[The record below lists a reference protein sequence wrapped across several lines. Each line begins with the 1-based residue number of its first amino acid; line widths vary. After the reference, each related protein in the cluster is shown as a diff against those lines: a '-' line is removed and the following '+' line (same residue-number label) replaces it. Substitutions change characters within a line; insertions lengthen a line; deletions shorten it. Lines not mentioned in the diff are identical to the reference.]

1 MEGASEVIAGRY
13 ALCDPIG
20 VGGSGTVWRAFDFDR
35 KAYCAAKLLRQ
46 RHAGAL
52 LRFVREQ
59 AVRLT
64 DPHIVGPYAWS
75 ADDGMVLIASELID
89 GGSVQTLLGD
99 FGPLSDATIATIA
112 VQVLAA
118 LQTVHQASLIHR
130 DVKPGNLLL
139 RATGTGPI
147 HVMLTDFGLTIS
159 RQDARLTADGTVIG
173 TPGYLPPEVVAGGAV
188 PDARHDLY
196 AVGRLARTLL
206 TGLEPSIAPDPADR
220 SPGQPDLDFTDEALR
235 AAIAAMV
242 QPDPARRPAD
252 VPAAL
257 QLLGG
262 ASTSARPF
270 TRDGDPVDVLRQL
283 PPLPPGW
290 DPALGPL
297 SRRTRPAPAGRA
309 TLVDGD
315 QEMSD
320 QVTSEMPGLPPVSG
334 PPQEPSDGPPTQA
347 TTLPKPPTA
356 AIPAVPPRV
365 PAGPPLDPA
374 VPPQGTAGPPPV
386 TAGPPPV
393 TAGPSGRASR
403 GLAAGRVGRSRR
415 RSVIAAASAAAAVA
429 MVAGAT
435 LLLTTPGGSGGTRD
449 SVPATTSS
457 TPPVGSTNID
467 LATGGQG
474 GVSSTVAAVGS
485 PGTALA
491 GAICSWQQEGDRI
504 AGPGGLVRCARG
516 GGGGYVWVAA
526 AAG

>member
-20 VGGSGTVWRAFDFDR
+20 VGGSGTVWRAFDFER
-35 KAYCAAKLLRQ
+35 NAYCAAKLLRQ

-99 FGPLSDATIATIA
+99 FGPLSDATIATVA
-112 VQVLAA
+112 SQVLAA

-206 TGLEPSIAPDPADR
+206 TGLEPSISPDPADR
-220 SPGQPDLDFTDEALR
+220 SPGQPDVDFTDEALR

-262 ASTSARPF
+262 AVTSARPF

-290 DPALGPL
+290 DPTRGPL
-297 SRRTRPAPAGRA
+297 SRNTRPAPGGRA
-309 TLVDGD
+309 TLVDSDQAVSGQEVSGQEVSD
-315 QEMSD
+315 QEVSD
-320 QVTSEMPGLPPVSG
+320 QEVTAGLSGLLLASWPLHAPG
-334 PPQEPSDGPPTQA
+334 DGPPTQA
-347 TTLPKPPTA
+347 MPLPQPPA
-356 AIPAVPPRV
+356 ATIPA
-365 PAGPPLDPA
+365 A
-374 VPPQGTAGPPPV
+374 PPPV
-386 TAGPPPV
+386 LTA
-393 TAGPSGRASR
+393 TSGRTSR
-403 GLAAGRVGRSRR
+403 RSATARVGRSGR
-415 RSVIAAASAAAAVA
+415 RSVIAAGSAAAVVVA
-429 MVAGAT
+429 AGAT
-435 LLLTTPGGSGGTRD
+435 LLLTAPGGSGGARD
-449 SVPATTSS
+449 SVPASTSS
-457 TPPVGSTNID
+457 SPPGSSTNDD
-467 LATGGQG
+467 LSTGSQA
-474 GVSSTVAAVGS
+474 GVTPTVAAGGS

-491 GAICSWQQEGDRI
+491 GGICSWQQEGDRI
-504 AGPGGLVRCARG
+504 AGPAGVVRCARDG
-516 GGGGYVWVAA
+516 GDDYVWVAA
-526 AAG
+526 AG